1 MPLYEEAPEVGN
13 EHREAFLN
21 QFEAWLDANF
31 EAASAERE
39 QFFRPDFSS
48 VEAYERSIVFLRERF
63 RQMLGRPLT
72 ELNRT
77 APDVGAQHAASRA
90 DRGAASLPADQRTSG
105 AGDAIP
111 AARTVSVAQDD
122 LGHIERIWIEV
133 FSGLDLYGLLFV
145 PHGPGAHPLVI
156 SQHGGLGTPEL
167 TAGFF
172 GSANYSDMTRR
183 VLRRGAVVYAPQL
196 FRWDVKFGPQPDVV
210 ELDRQMKQLGGSIA
224 AFELTCLARGLDH
237 LLTRPE
243 VDPERV
249 GMVGLSYGGFFA
261 LYAAAA
267 DPRIGVTLSSCF
279 FNDRRRYG
287 SRDWGFFNAA
297 NTFFDAEVA
306 GLVCPRH
313 LYLEVAQNDEL
324 LDVASARP
332 EAEKVAGLYERLGIS
347 ERFVYHEHPGKHE
360 FDPSDE
366 GIDFLCRNLGLANR

>member
-13 EHREAFLN
+13 EHREAFLK

-48 VEAYERSIVFLRERF
+48 VEAYERSIVHLRERF

-72 ELNRT
+72 EMNN
-77 APDVGAQHAASRA
+77 PDPLVGAQHAASHVR
-90 DRGAASLPADQRTSG
+90 RGAASLPADQRTSG
-105 AGDAIP
+105 LGDAVP

-145 PHGPGAHPLVI
+145 PHGTGAHPLVI

-196 FRWDVKFGPQPDVV
+196 FRWDVRFGPQPDVV

-287 SRDWGFFNAA
+287 RRDWGFFDAA

-306 GLVCPRH
+306 GLVCPRY

-332 EAEKVAGLYERLGIS
+332 EAEKVAGIYERLGIS

-366 GIDFLCRNLGLANR
+366 GIDFLCRNLGLANP